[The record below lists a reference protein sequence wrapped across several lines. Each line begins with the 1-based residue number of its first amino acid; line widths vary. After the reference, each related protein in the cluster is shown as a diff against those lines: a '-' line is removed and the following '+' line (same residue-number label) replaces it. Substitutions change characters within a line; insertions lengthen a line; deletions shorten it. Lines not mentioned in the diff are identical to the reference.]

1 MSQSTQNPKNL
12 EILNILNQRSKNTLM
27 ETLEMEYLDFD
38 IDTMTLQISMPVNPR
53 VHQPLGLLH
62 GGATAAM
69 AESVGSS
76 LSAVL
81 INPETHFINGIQ
93 LNCSH
98 LKSKTE
104 GTVYATAQ
112 VIHKGRTLH
121 SVEIKVRDEEGQ
133 LISNCQ
139 LTNIVLERKR

>member
-1 MSQSTQNPKNL
+1 MAEQDNKAYNEMVL
-12 EILNILNQRSKNTLM
+12 ERLAERSKGTLM
-27 ETLEMEYLDFD
+27 ETLGMKYLEFD
-38 IDTMTLQISMPVNPR
+38 AEQMMLKISMPVNEQ
-53 VHQPLGLLH
+53 VHQPLGILH

-81 INPETHFINGIQ
+81 IDSKTHFINGIQ

-104 GTVYATAQ
+104 GMVYATAQ

-121 SVEIKVRDEEGQ
+121 SVEIKVTDEEGR

-139 LTNIVLERKR
+139 LTNIVLQRKK